1 MEREII
7 KTILDGSLDFKGY
20 FLKNMMKK
28 DTAYVVDRKF
38 ILAWDAYTKSN
49 CIQNS
54 SYLTIY

>member
-1 MEREII
+1 
-7 KTILDGSLDFKGY
+7 
-20 FLKNMMKK
+20 MMKK

-54 SYLTIY
+54 SDYPALVVLITRISLFTKKLEIISLD

>member
-7 KTILDGSLDFKGY
+7 KTILDGTLDFKGY

-38 ILAWDAYTKSN
+38 ILTWDAYTKSN
-49 CIQNS
+49 CIQN
-54 SYLTIY
+54 